1 MKHYGF
7 SAASL
12 QQQQQQPEMSIKPDE
27 MVSYVVNKKQ
37 RFVLLSACLLAV
49 C

>member
-1 MKHYGF
+1 MKHGF

-12 QQQQQQPEMSIKPDE
+12 QQQPEMSIKPDE